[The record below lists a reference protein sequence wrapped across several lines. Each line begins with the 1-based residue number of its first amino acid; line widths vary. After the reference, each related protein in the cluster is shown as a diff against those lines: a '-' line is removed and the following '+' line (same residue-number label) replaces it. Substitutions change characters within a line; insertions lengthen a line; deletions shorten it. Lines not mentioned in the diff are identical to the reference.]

1 MSVKIHPLARGMA
14 VTADEVRLVRQAREV
29 PLMEA
34 KAIAQNHAFHDRISD
49 LRYGD
54 HTTEEKIDGLLDL
67 IGGSLS
73 SEDL

>member
-1 MSVKIHPLARGMA
+1 MSVKVHPLARGMA
-14 VTADEVRLVRQAREV
+14 VTADEVQLIRREREV

-34 KAIAQNHAFHDRISD
+34 KAIAQNHAFYSRISD

-54 HTTEEKIDGLLDL
+54 HTAEEKIDGLLDF

-73 SEDL
+73 AEDF